1 MTCSPLLLRTDRM
14 PFDFH
19 ELVAALAPRAFLTNS
34 PIHDHNFSVAGVKK
48 AMTEVR
54 KVYDLFHASARL
66 VARYPEAGH
75 DFPPEVRK
83 EASEFIGKVLQK

>member
-14 PFDFH
+14 PCDFH

-48 AMTEVR
+48 AMTEAR
-54 KVYDLFHASARL
+54 KVYDLFHASERL
-66 VARYPEAGH
+66 VAGYPEAGH

-83 EASEFIGKVLQK
+83 EAYEFIGKVLKK